1 VTVADG
7 PAKGRA
13 GEHSKEKIEMES
25 RIPQDIE
32 RQVFDVIV
40 IGAGINGA
48 GVARDAAMRGLRV
61 LLLDK
66 GDISSGTT
74 QWATR
79 LIHGGLRYLE
89 HYEFALVRESLRDR
103 EALLHI
109 APHLV
114 KPLGFL
120 VPIYDRNSNGPLI
133 IRLGMNLYDTLSY
146 DKSMARHKMLGR
158 KKVEEREPGL
168 NPEGLKAAAFY
179 YDAQVEYA
187 ERVAVE
193 NAISARDHGATIV
206 TYANVEHLIIENND
220 VKGVEFTDVF
230 TGKSHE
236 VRAPVTVNVAGPWVD
251 EVLEEL
257 QKPGTDKNVGRF
269 MGGTKGSHLIVD
281 PFPGAPKG
289 EALYVEARKDGRPYF
304 IVPWNGR
311 YLIGTTDL
319 RYEEN
324 LDYVKASEEEIQY
337 LLDETNYV
345 IPGARLSRE
354 DVLFTYSGV
363 RPLPYNPE
371 GETGG
376 VTRSHVVFDHATGGS
391 AAGGKVKSQSAEL
404 PRVGGLLSII
414 GGKLTTYLNLSR
426 QTTDAV
432 FKKLDR
438 KGPKSTSRKTPLPG
452 SETSDFAAFAAG
464 FRAASPLPEVLRE
477 RLLKLYGV
485 RAAEVLKVGEEDPD
499 LLTPLSPIESVET
512 ALIGAEVI
520 WAFREEMAQT
530 LSDVLLRRTMAGYG
544 PRVALDVAEPA
555 AQVAVE
561 HLGWDEERA
570 EREVREYREWVERY
584 TPKEYRDREMS
595 QA

>member
-1 VTVADG
+1 
-7 PAKGRA
+7 
-13 GEHSKEKIEMES
+13 ME
-25 RIPQDIE
+25 RE
-32 RQVFDVIV
+32 RLLENIGDRQFDLIV
-40 IGAGINGA
+40 VGAGINGT
-48 GVARDAAMRGLRV
+48 GIARDAAMRGLSV

-103 EALLHI
+103 EALLHV

-120 VPIYDRNSNGPLI
+120 VPVYDRSARGPLM
-133 IRLGMNLYDTLSY
+133 IRLGMTLYDTLSF
-146 DKSMARHKMLGR
+146 DKSMDRHKMFNR
-158 KKVEEREPGL
+158 KKTQEREPGL

-193 NAISARDHGATIV
+193 NAVSAQDNGAAVI
-206 TYANVEHLIIENND
+206 TYANVERLIMDGDD
-220 VKGVEFTDVF
+220 VKGVEFTDVLGD
-230 TGKSHE
+230 GKYTA
-236 VRAPVTVNVAGPWVD
+236 RAAVTVNVAGPWVD
-251 EVLEEL
+251 EVLAEL
-257 QKPGTDKNVGRF
+257 QPSSGDENAGRF

-319 RYEEN
+319 RYDGD
-324 LDYVKASEEEIQY
+324 LDHVEATEDEIEY

-345 IPGARLSRE
+345 IPEANLRRE

-363 RPLPYNPE
+363 RPLPYNPD

-376 VTRSHVVFDHATGGS
+376 VTRSHVVFDHAKGAS
-391 AAGGKVKSQSAEL
+391 AAGGKVKSASLEMPQF
-404 PRVGGLLSII
+404 GGLISII

-432 FKKLDR
+432 YKKLGR
-438 KGPKSTSRKTPLPG
+438 KAPKSQVRKVPLPG
-452 SETSDFAAFAAG
+452 GNTSDFEAYAEGFKAAT
-464 FRAASPLPEVLRE
+464 SIPEALSD
-477 RLLKLYGV
+477 RLLKLYGT
-485 RAAEVLKVGEEDPD
+485 RASEVLALAGDDESLLEPLTSSTVTVENGIVGAEVL
-499 LLTPLSPIESVET
+499 
-512 ALIGAEVI
+512 

-530 LSDVLLRRTMAGYG
+530 LADALLRRTMVGYDANVG
-544 PRVALDVAEPA
+544 LDVDEAAAE
-555 AQVAVE
+555 VAVK
-561 HLGWDEERA
+561 HLGWDEDRA
-570 EREVREYREWVERY
+570 EREVREYREWIERY
-584 TPKEYRDREMS
+584 NPKQFRERQS
-595 QA
+595 AGA

>member
-1 VTVADG
+1 M
-7 PAKGRA
+7 
-13 GEHSKEKIEMES
+13 SS

-32 RQVFDVIV
+32 RQVFDLIV
-40 IGAGINGA
+40 VGAGINGA
-48 GVARDAAMRGLRV
+48 GIARDAAMRDLRV

-103 EALLHI
+103 EAILHV
-109 APHLV
+109 AQHLV

-120 VPIYDRNSNGPLI
+120 VPIYDRSSRGPLM
-133 IRLGMNLYDTLSY
+133 IRLGMNVYDALSY
-146 DKSMARHKMLGR
+146 DRSMERHKMLSR

-193 NAISARDHGATIV
+193 NAISARDHGATII
-206 TYANVEHLIIENND
+206 TYANVERLIMENGE
-220 VKGVEFTDVF
+220 VRGVEFTDVF
-230 TGKSHE
+230 EGE
-236 VRAPVTVNVAGPWVD
+236 RYAARAPVTVNVAGPWVD
-251 EVLEEL
+251 EILADL
-257 QKPGTDKNVGRF
+257 HRPGNDENVGRF

-281 PFPGAPKG
+281 PFPGAPEG

-319 RYEEN
+319 RYEGN
-324 LDYVKASEEEIQY
+324 LDHVSASEDEIQY

-345 IPGARLSRE
+345 IPDAKLSRE
-354 DVLFTYSGV
+354 DVLFTYAGV

-376 VTRSHVVFDHATGGS
+376 VTRSHVVFDHAKGGS
-391 AAGGKVKSQSAEL
+391 VAGGKVKSQSAEL
-404 PRVGGLLSII
+404 PQVGGLLSII

-426 QTTDAV
+426 QTVDAV
-432 FKKLDR
+432 FEKLDR
-438 KGPKSTSRKTPLPG
+438 KAPKSTSRKVPLPG
-452 SETSDFAAFAAG
+452 SETSDFEAFAAG
-464 FRAASPLPEVLRE
+464 FRSASTIPEVLSG

-485 RAAEVLKVGEEDPD
+485 RAAEVLKVGEDDPE
-499 LLTPLSPIESVET
+499 LLTPLSSIVSVET

-520 WAFREEMAQT
+520 WALREEMAQT

-544 PRVALDVAEPA
+544 PRVGLNVADAA
-555 AQVAVE
+555 AQVAVK
-561 HLGWDEERA
+561 HLGWEDERA
-570 EREVREYREWVERY
+570 EREVREYREWIERY
-584 TPKEYRDREMS
+584 TPKEFRDRES
-595 QA
+595 SRA

>member
-1 VTVADG
+1 M
-7 PAKGRA
+7 
-13 GEHSKEKIEMES
+13 SS
-25 RIPQDIE
+25 RIPHDIE
-32 RQVFDVIV
+32 RRAFDLIV
-40 IGAGINGA
+40 VGAGINGS
-48 GVARDAAMRGLRV
+48 GIARDAAMRGLRV

-103 EALLHI
+103 EAILHV
-109 APHLV
+109 AQHLV

-120 VPIYDRNSNGPLI
+120 VPIYDRSSRGPLM
-133 IRLGMNLYDTLSY
+133 IRLGMNVYDALSY
-146 DKSMARHKMLGR
+146 DRSMDRHKMLSR

-193 NAISARDHGATIV
+193 NAISARDNGATII
-206 TYANVEHLIIENND
+206 TYANVERLIVENGD
-220 VKGVEFTDVF
+220 VKGVGFTDVF
-230 TGKSHE
+230 EGESYTAS
-236 VRAPVTVNVAGPWVD
+236 APVTVNVAGPWVD
-251 EVLEEL
+251 EVLADI
-257 QKPGTDKNVGRF
+257 QRPGTDENVGRF

-281 PFPGAPKG
+281 PFPGAPEG

-319 RYEEN
+319 RYEED
-324 LDYVKASEEEIQY
+324 LDYVRASEDEIQY

-345 IPGARLSRE
+345 IPEARLSRE
-354 DVLFTYSGV
+354 DVLFTYAGV

-376 VTRSHVVFDHATGGS
+376 VTRSHVVFDHAKGGS

-404 PRVGGLLSII
+404 PQVGGLLSII

-426 QTTDAV
+426 QTVDAV
-432 FKKLDR
+432 FEKLGR
-438 KGPKSTSRKTPLPG
+438 KAPKSTSRKVPLPG
-452 SETSDFAAFAAG
+452 SETSDFEAFAAG
-464 FRAASPLPEVLRE
+464 FRSASAIPEVLSG

-485 RAAEVLKVGEEDPD
+485 RAAEVLKVGEGDPE
-499 LLTPLSPIESVET
+499 LLTPLSSIISVET

-520 WAFREEMAQT
+520 WALREEMAQT

-544 PRVALDVAEPA
+544 PRVGLEVADA
-555 AQVAVE
+555 AAGIAVK
-561 HLGWDEERA
+561 HLGWEQERA
-570 EREVREYREWVERY
+570 EREVREYREWIERY
-584 TPKEYRDREMS
+584 TPKEFRDRES
-595 QA
+595 SRA

>member
-1 VTVADG
+1 M
-7 PAKGRA
+7 
-13 GEHSKEKIEMES
+13 SS

-32 RQVFDVIV
+32 RQVFDLIV
-40 IGAGINGA
+40 VGAGINGT
-48 GVARDAAMRGLRV
+48 GIARDAAMRGLRV

-103 EALLHI
+103 EAILHV
-109 APHLV
+109 AQHLV

-120 VPIYDRNSNGPLI
+120 VPIYDRSSRGPLM
-133 IRLGMNLYDTLSY
+133 IRLGMNVYDALSY
-146 DKSMARHKMLGR
+146 DRSMERHKMLSR

-193 NAISARDHGATIV
+193 NAISARDNGATII
-206 TYANVEHLIIENND
+206 TYANVERLIMENGE
-220 VKGVEFTDVF
+220 VRGVEFTDVF
-230 TGKSHE
+230 EGE
-236 VRAPVTVNVAGPWVD
+236 RYAARAPVTVNVAGPWVD
-251 EVLEEL
+251 EILADL
-257 QKPGTDKNVGRF
+257 HRPGNDENVGRF

-281 PFPGAPKG
+281 PFPGAPEG

-319 RYEEN
+319 RYEGN
-324 LDYVKASEEEIQY
+324 LDHVSASEDEIQY

-345 IPGARLSRE
+345 IPAAKLSRE
-354 DVLFTYSGV
+354 DVLFTYAGV

-376 VTRSHVVFDHATGGS
+376 VTRSHVVFDHAKGGS

-404 PRVGGLLSII
+404 PQVGGLLSII

-426 QTTDAV
+426 QTVDAV
-432 FKKLDR
+432 FEKLDR
-438 KGPKSTSRKTPLPG
+438 KAPKSTSRKVPLPG
-452 SETSDFAAFAAG
+452 SETSDFEAFAAG
-464 FRAASPLPEVLRE
+464 FRSASTIPEVLSG

-485 RAAEVLKVGEEDPD
+485 RAAEVLKVGEDDPE
-499 LLTPLSPIESVET
+499 LLTPLSSIVSVET

-520 WAFREEMAQT
+520 WALREEMAQT
-530 LSDVLLRRTMAGYG
+530 LSDVLLRRTMVGYG
-544 PRVALDVAEPA
+544 PRVGLDVADAA
-555 AQVAVE
+555 AQVAVK
-561 HLGWDEERA
+561 HLGWEDERA
-570 EREVREYREWVERY
+570 EREVREYREWIERY
-584 TPKEYRDREMS
+584 TPKEFRDRES
-595 QA
+595 SRA

>member
-1 VTVADG
+1 
-7 PAKGRA
+7 
-13 GEHSKEKIEMES
+13 MES

-32 RQVFDVIV
+32 RQVFDVII

-114 KPLGFL
+114 RPLGFL

-146 DKSMARHKMLGR
+146 DKSMPRHKMLGR
-158 KKVEEREPGL
+158 KKVEDREPGL

-193 NAISARDHGATIV
+193 NAISARDHGATVV
-206 TYANVEHLIIENND
+206 TYANVEHLLIENNE
-220 VKGVEFTDVF
+220 VKGVVFTDVL
-230 TGKSHE
+230 GGESHE
-236 VRAPVTVNVAGPWVD
+236 VHAPVTVNVAGPWVD

-257 QKPGTDKNVGRF
+257 QQPGTDKNVGRF
-269 MGGTKGSHLIVD
+269 MGGTKGSHLVVD
-281 PFPGAPKG
+281 EFPGAPKG

-324 LDYVKASEEEIQY
+324 LDYVKATEEEIEY
-337 LLDETNYV
+337 LLEETNYV
-345 IPGARLSRE
+345 IPEANLSRD

-376 VTRSHVVFDHATGGS
+376 VTRSHVVFDHAKGSS
-391 AAGGKVKSQSAEL
+391 AAGGKVKNQSAQL
-404 PRVGGLLSII
+404 PQIGGLLSII

-452 SETSDFAAFAAG
+452 SATSDFASFAEG
-464 FRAASPLPEVLRE
+464 FRAASPVPEVIRD

-485 RAAEVLKVGEEDPD
+485 RAAEVLKIGEEDPE

-561 HLGWDEERA
+561 HLGWDQERA
-570 EREVREYREWVERY
+570 EREVQEYREWVERY
-584 TPKEYRDREMS
+584 TPKEFRDREAA

>member
-1 VTVADG
+1 M
-7 PAKGRA
+7 
-13 GEHSKEKIEMES
+13 SS

-32 RQVFDVIV
+32 RQVFDLIV
-40 IGAGINGA
+40 VGAGINGA
-48 GVARDAAMRGLRV
+48 GIARDAAMRGLRV

-103 EALLHI
+103 EAILHV
-109 APHLV
+109 AQHLV

-120 VPIYDRNSNGPLI
+120 VPIYDRSSRGPLM
-133 IRLGMNLYDTLSY
+133 IRLGMNVYDALSY
-146 DKSMARHKMLGR
+146 DRSMERHKMLSR

-193 NAISARDHGATIV
+193 NAISARDNGATII
-206 TYANVEHLIIENND
+206 TYANVERLIMENGE
-220 VKGVEFTDVF
+220 VRGVEFTDVF
-230 TGKSHE
+230 EGE
-236 VRAPVTVNVAGPWVD
+236 RYAARAPVTVNVAGPWVD
-251 EVLEEL
+251 EILADL
-257 QKPGTDKNVGRF
+257 HRPGNDENVGRF

-281 PFPGAPKG
+281 PFPGAPEG

-319 RYEEN
+319 RYEGN
-324 LDYVKASEEEIQY
+324 LDHVSASEDEIQY

-345 IPGARLSRE
+345 IPDAKLSRE
-354 DVLFTYSGV
+354 DVLFTYAGV

-376 VTRSHVVFDHATGGS
+376 VTRSHVVFDHAKGGS
-391 AAGGKVKSQSAEL
+391 VAGGKVKSQSAEL
-404 PRVGGLLSII
+404 PQVGGLLSII

-426 QTTDAV
+426 QTVDAV
-432 FKKLDR
+432 FEKLDR
-438 KGPKSTSRKTPLPG
+438 KAPKSTSRKVPLPG
-452 SETSDFAAFAAG
+452 SETSDFEAFAAG
-464 FRAASPLPEVLRE
+464 FRSASTIPEVLSG

-485 RAAEVLKVGEEDPD
+485 RAAEVLKVGEDDPE
-499 LLTPLSPIESVET
+499 LLTPLSSIVSVET

-520 WAFREEMAQT
+520 WALREEMAQT

-544 PRVALDVAEPA
+544 PRVGLDVADAA
-555 AQVAVE
+555 AQVAVK
-561 HLGWDEERA
+561 HLGWEDERA
-570 EREVREYREWVERY
+570 EREVREYREWIERY
-584 TPKEYRDREMS
+584 TPKEFRDRES
-595 QA
+595 SRA

>member
-1 VTVADG
+1 M
-7 PAKGRA
+7 
-13 GEHSKEKIEMES
+13 SS

-32 RQVFDVIV
+32 RQAFDLIV
-40 IGAGINGA
+40 VGAGINGA
-48 GVARDAAMRGLRV
+48 GIARDAAMRGLRV

-89 HYEFALVRESLRDR
+89 YYEFALVRESLRDR
-103 EALLHI
+103 EAILHV
-109 APHLV
+109 AQHLV

-120 VPIYDRNSNGPLI
+120 VPIYDRSSRRPLM
-133 IRLGMNLYDTLSY
+133 IRLGMNVYDVLSY
-146 DKSMARHKMLGR
+146 DRSMDRHKMLSR
-158 KKVEEREPGL
+158 KKVQDREPGL

-193 NAISARDHGATIV
+193 NAISARDNGATII
-206 TYANVEHLIIENND
+206 TYAKVDRLILENGD
-220 VKGVEFTDVF
+220 VKGVEFTDVL
-230 TGKSHE
+230 GGGRYAA
-236 VRAPVTVNVAGPWVD
+236 RAPVTVNVAGPWVD
-251 EVLEEL
+251 EVLADLEGHGTEEN
-257 QKPGTDKNVGRF
+257 DERF
-269 MGGTKGSHLIVD
+269 IGGTKGSHLIVD
-281 PFPGAPKG
+281 HFPGAPQG

-319 RYEEN
+319 RYEGD
-324 LDYVKASEEEIQY
+324 LDYISASEEEIQY

-345 IPGARLSRE
+345 IPEARLSRE
-354 DVLFTYSGV
+354 DVLFTYAGV
-363 RPLPYNPE
+363 RPLPHNP
-371 GETGG
+371 GSETSG

-391 AAGGKVKSQSAEL
+391 EAGGKMKRSGAEL
-404 PRVGGLLSII
+404 PQVGGLISII

-426 QTTDAV
+426 QAVDAA

-438 KGPKSTSRKTPLPG
+438 KAPKSRSRKVPLPG
-452 SETSDFAAFAAG
+452 SETSDFEAFAAG
-464 FRAASPLPEVLRE
+464 FKSASTIPDVLSD

-485 RAAEVLKVGEEDPD
+485 RTAEVLKIGEDDPE
-499 LLTPLSPIESVET
+499 LLTPLSSTVSVET

-544 PRVALDVAEPA
+544 PSVGLDVVDA
-555 AQVAVE
+555 AAGVAVK
-561 HLGWDEERA
+561 HLGWERERA
-570 EREVREYREWVERY
+570 EREAREYRQWIERY
-584 TPKEYRDREMS
+584 TPKELRVSET
-595 QA
+595 